1 MDALLICEINGGLS
15 MKKMLAAWILFS
27 GVVCMSNFAF
37 ADSSASSATSAQ
49 AATIGA
55 LRMAGS
61 ITGGLMPSSAPEF
74 SKMVTYIQSS
84 DYYDAAMTAVN
95 SEYFGAYFARRI
107 AKQMMNPALSDVGI
121 PDNDATTAIVANLIG
136 SGTTANISQLWSD
149 NSTYLIN
156 VNGTQTH
163 AFGMTAAQL
172 EAVNWQTDIVRVA
185 GQMAVDVNN
194 KPIEIPAKHVGGYL
208 TLSNKAGDGSIA
220 AYGLTAGTNLRAIE
234 GIYEITMGMTLP
246 ELVAMDGAKAQLVP
260 KFVPETNPNFFVGQ
274 GQPACLT
281 CHGGGAS
288 NLTHGY
294 ATMADIFNFDPSNG
308 LTYIAAPTTNT
319 MKSLGSNSNNRSAT
333 STCNLAQ
340 FTICNPDS
348 YGADPGQAWDLST
361 WQAGGLL
368 SQMGWSG
375 PITGEGLNALGQAV
389 GQAGLVYNF
398 LVQRVVGEI
407 CPLGMIGS
415 AQIANIAAQAQAQ
428 NSFAYIVASV
438 ASDPSCR

>member
-1 MDALLICEINGGLS
+1 
-15 MKKMLAAWILFS
+15 MKKLLATWILFS
-27 GVVCMSNFAF
+27 GIACVSSTAY
-37 ADSSASSATSAQ
+37 ADSAASSATPAQ

-55 LRMAGS
+55 LRMAGT
-61 ITGGLMPSSAPEF
+61 ITGGLMPASAPEF
-74 SKMVTYIQSS
+74 PIMVSYIQTG

-95 SEYFGAYFARRI
+95 SEYFPAYFVRRF
-107 AKQMMNPALSDVGI
+107 AKQMMDPALSDVGI

-136 SGTTANISQLWSD
+136 SGTKANISQLWSD

-156 VNGTQTH
+156 VNGTNTH
-163 AFGMTAAQL
+163 AFSLTTAQL
-172 EAVNWQTDIVRVA
+172 EAVNWQTDIVQTS

-194 KPIEIPAKHVGGYL
+194 KAIQIPEKHVGGYL
-208 TLSNKAGDGSIA
+208 TLSNKVGDGSIA

-234 GIYEITMGMTLP
+234 GIYEITMGLTLP
-246 ELVAMDGAKAQLVP
+246 ELVVMDGAKAQLVP
-260 KFVPETNPNFFVGQ
+260 KFVPENNPNFFVGQ

-308 LTYIAAPTTNT
+308 LTYIASPTTST
-319 MKSLGSNSNNRSAT
+319 MKSLGSTAGNRSAT
-333 STCNLAQ
+333 STCNMTT
-340 FTICNPDS
+340 FTTCNPDS

-389 GQAGLVYNF
+389 GQASLVYNF
-398 LVQRVVGEI
+398 LVQRVIGEI

-415 AQIANIAAQAQAQ
+415 AQVANIAAQAQAQ
-428 NSFAYIVASV
+428 DSFAYIVATV